1 MRRVLLAAAL
11 CALAVPVAA
20 LADDNPV
27 ITVPANM
34 TVEAQGFSG
43 ATVTY
48 TATAVDRRGRP
59 IAVTCTPASG
69 TIFGF
74 GETTV
79 TCTAVDSENKRATK
93 HFKVTVVDTQPPV
106 ITVPGTKRVTTTN
119 RTGAVVTYKASAA
132 DAVDG
137 AVAVVCA
144 PGSGSRFAVGTTRV
158 TCSAVDARTHA
169 SSAAFDVTVVLAK
182 KRTVQVGPM
191 IAPRRGARMT
201 TPPMLRWR
209 AVKKA
214 SFYNVQVFRR
224 GQKILSV
231 WPSRPHFHLRA
242 RWTFRGHTFRLRP
255 GSYSWF
261 VWPAYGP
268 LTHPRFGKALGV
280 SSFVFVGH

>member
-1 MRRVLLAAAL
+1 MRRVLLVAAL
-11 CALAVPVAA
+11 CALAVPVAGLA
-20 LADDNPV
+20 ADDPV

-34 TVEAQGFSG
+34 TVEAQRFSG

-48 TATAVDRRGRP
+48 TATAVDYRGQP
-59 IAVTCTPASG
+59 LTVTCDPASG

-74 GETTV
+74 AETTV
-79 TCTAVDSENKRATK
+79 TCTAVDSENHRATK
-93 HFKVTVVDTQPPV
+93 RFKVTVVDTQPPV
-106 ITVPGTKRVTTTN
+106 ITVPGPKRVTTTN
-119 RTGAVVTYKASAA
+119 RAGAVVTYKASAA

-201 TPPMLRWR
+201 TPPMLRWL

-231 WPSRPHFHLRA
+231 WPSRPHFHLHS

-280 SSFVFVGH
+280 SSFVFVKR

>member
-1 MRRVLLAAAL
+1 MRRALLVAAL

-20 LADDNPV
+20 LADDDPE
-27 ITVPANM
+27 ITVPEHM
-34 TVEAQGFSG
+34 TVEANTFAG

-48 TATAVDRRGRP
+48 TATAVDHRGRAIP
-59 IAVTCTPASG
+59 VTCTPASG

-79 TCTAVDSENKRATK
+79 TCTAVDSENRSATK
-93 HFKVTVVDTQPPV
+93 RFKVTVVDTQPPV
-106 ITVPGTKRVTTTN
+106 ITVPGPKRVTTTN
-119 RTGAVVTYKASAA
+119 RAGAVVTYTASAA
-132 DAVDG
+132 DVVDG
-137 AVAVVCA
+137 GVPVACA

-169 SSAAFDVTVVLAK
+169 SSAAFDVTVVLVK
-182 KRTVQVGPM
+182 KRTVQAGPM
-191 IAPRRGARMT
+191 IAPRRGARMSA
-201 TPPMLRWR
+201 PPMLRWR

-231 WPSRPHFHLRA
+231 WPSRPRFHLHA
-242 RWTFRGHTFRLRP
+242 RWTYRGHTFRLRP

-268 LTHPRFGKALGV
+268 ITHPRFGKALGV
-280 SSFVFVGH
+280 SSFVFVKG

>member
-1 MRRVLLAAAL
+1 VRRALLVAAL

-20 LADDNPV
+20 FADDDPV
-27 ITVPANM
+27 ITVPERM
-34 TVEAQGFSG
+34 TVEAQTFTG

-48 TATAVDRRGRP
+48 TASAVDRRGRP
-59 IAVTCTPASG
+59 VPVTCTPASG
-69 TIFGF
+69 SIFGF

-79 TCTAVDSENKRATK
+79 ICTAVDSENRRATK
-93 HFKVTVVDTQPPV
+93 RFRVTVVDTQPPV
-106 ITVPGTKRVTTTN
+106 ITVPAPMRVTTTEG
-119 RTGAVVTYKASAA
+119 TGAAVHYSATA
-132 DAVDG
+132 TDAVDG
-137 AVAVVCA
+137 AVAVACA
-144 PGSGSRFAVGTTRV
+144 PGTGSHFPIGTTRV

-169 SSAAFDVTVVLAK
+169 SSASFDVTVVLVQ

-201 TPPMLRWR
+201 TPPLLRWR

-231 WPSRPHFHLRA
+231 WPSRPRFRLHA
-242 RWTFRGHTFRLRP
+242 RWTFRSHTFHLRP